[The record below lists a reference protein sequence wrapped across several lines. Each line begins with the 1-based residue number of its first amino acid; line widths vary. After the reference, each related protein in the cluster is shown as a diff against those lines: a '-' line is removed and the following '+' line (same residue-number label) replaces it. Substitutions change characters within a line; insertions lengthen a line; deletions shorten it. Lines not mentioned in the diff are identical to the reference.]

1 MPKRFVSWMIGG
13 PQGSGINV
21 AAETLAKAFSRGGLH
36 VFANIEY
43 HSNIMGKHS
52 YYRVRVSEEP
62 VHAPVD
68 EVHLLAALDEETLF
82 GDHHHNPEFPT
93 HHGHVH
99 EVVPGGGIIYDAD
112 LGDIRERLGRDDLRL
127 YPVPYFEMIRRALEP
142 FGKAAEYRQY
152 DIMRNTV
159 ALGATLAVLDYDFD
173 LVAEVIREQFKGRR
187 ARLADLNIQALRVT
201 YDYVHEHFGNDF
213 PWKVRRRERRPD
225 QILIRG
231 VQAVALGKL
240 QAGLGVQTYYPISP
254 ATDES
259 TYLEAVQ
266 SRYNVVVIQTEDEIS
281 AINMAVGAAHAG
293 ARASTST
300 AGPGFALM
308 PEGIGFAAI
317 TEAPGLVVFL
327 YQRGGPSTGLP
338 TRTEQA
344 DLGFALHPAHGEFPH
359 IVIAPGDVVEAFYD
373 SFEAFN
379 WADRYQMP
387 VIVLVDKYLASSYV
401 TVPRFNTRNLVIDRG
416 VRYRPDG
423 QQDGYLR
430 HAVTESGISP
440 WVVPGTEGV
449 VFWTTSDEHNP
460 KGHISEGVLHRVE
473 QMDKRMRKL
482 ELAAREI
489 PDSKKFTLHG
499 PEDAQVTLVG
509 WGTTKGAIL
518 DALEELSA
526 FNGLT
531 FNFLQIR
538 MMRPFP
544 AEPVGAILRRARRV
558 ILIENNYSGQLGNLI
573 REMTGFRIP
582 HRVLKYDGRPFT
594 VNEIIEGVRRA
605 LQDNEERIVMISS
618 EAREVIPWPTR

>member
-1 MPKRFVSWMIGG
+1 M
-13 PQGSGINV
+13 
-21 AAETLAKAFSRGGLH
+21 
-36 VFANIEY
+36 
-43 HSNIMGKHS
+43 
-52 YYRVRVSEEP
+52 
-62 VHAPVD
+62 
-68 EVHLLAALDEETLF
+68 
-82 GDHHHNPEFPT
+82 
-93 HHGHVH
+93 
-99 EVVPGGGIIYDAD
+99 IYDAD
-112 LGDIRERLGRDDLRL
+112 LGDIRGRIGRDDVRL
-127 YPVPYFEMIRRALEP
+127 YPIPYFDMIRRALEP

-159 ALGATLAVLDYDFD
+159 ALGATLAILDYD
-173 LVAEVIREQFKGRR
+173 LEEVAGVIREQFKGRR
-187 ARLADLNIQALRVT
+187 ARVADMNIEALRVT
-201 YDYVHEHFGNDF
+201 YAYVHETFGNDF
-213 PWKVRRRERRPD
+213 PWKIRRRERRPD

-266 SRYNVVVIQTEDEIS
+266 GKYNVVVIQTEDEIS

-293 ARASTST
+293 ARAATST

-387 VIVLVDKYLASSYV
+387 VIVLVDKYLASSYI
-401 TVPRFNTRNLVIDRG
+401 TVPRFDTRGLTIDRG
-416 VRYRPDG
+416 VQHRPEG
-423 QQDGYLR
+423 RPDGYLR

-440 WVVPGTEGV
+440 WVIPGTEGV
-449 VFWTTSDEHNP
+449 IFWTTTDEHNP
-460 KGHISEGVLHRVE
+460 KGHISEGVIHRVE

-482 ELAAREI
+482 EQAAREI

-499 PEDAQVTLVG
+499 PAEAHVTLVG
-509 WGTTKGAIL
+509 WGSTKGAIL

-544 AEPVGAILRRARRV
+544 AEPVAAILRRARRA
-558 ILIENNYSGQLGNLI
+558 ILIENNYSGQLGDLI
-573 REMTGFRIP
+573 REQTGFRIP
-582 HRVLKYDGRPFT
+582 QKVLKYDGRPFT
-594 VNEIIEGVRRA
+594 VNEILEGVRRA
-605 LQDNEERIVMISS
+605 LNSDEERIVMISS